1 MPEGYI
7 PALRPKTVADEIVD
21 KVSDGDTDAFSDMLE
36 VEQSDK
42 VITSGDALRLLEN
55 SKLKITPASG
65 FYKSINSAFQ
75 VDCITT
81 KMLSSHTLKTSLLFR
96 QFNGDYYAI
105 WCQQLNRKAF
115 DIRNGI

>member
-55 SKLKITPASG
+55 SKLKITPAS
-65 FYKSINSAFQ
+65 FYKSINSAF
-75 VDCITT
+75 
-81 KMLSSHTLKTSLLFR
+81 SSGLHYDKDAELAYFENKSFISTVQR
-96 QFNGDYYAI
+96 
-105 WCQQLNRKAF
+105 
-115 DIRNGI
+115 